1 MTLQLEKKN
10 KTAVLSFGRHNPP
23 TTGHEKLLNKVH
35 SVAKQ
40 HGGTAHV
47 VTSHSH
53 DAHKNPVPQDKK
65 LGYLRKV
72 AHPDVKVSGSSKEHP
87 TILHHA
93 SKLHAAGH
101 KHLVVVAGADREKE
115 FHKTLN
121 TYNGKEGKHGHY
133 NFKSIKVVSSGK
145 RDPDAHGT
153 EGISGTKMRDHARA
167 GRHKEFKQGLPK
179 ALHPHAKEIHGHT
192 VGGTQLESFK
202 EALDRMRNKFDKK
215 KKFKPTGEKTEVI
228 MHVNPPAPASNV
240 KNGKPGSPAGNARAG
255 GTRFGESRAGNV
267 LAGTKRGSVLGFS
280 MGEDVNESF
289 ENIEEVLSRA
299 GRIKRGLMMR
309 RIKHKVQRKKA
320 MMRKKMA
327 TVDMLSRRSR
337 RHAVRL
343 VRKRFM
349 GKKGENYA
357 KLGMSDKIMI
367 DKRMESK
374 KAIIV
379 KIAQR
384 LLPKVRRAELIR
396 LKNYKQNKIG
406 SASKA
411 SSALS
416 INKVKQSSS
425 EDFVMTKKDVNAIME
440 KAMKHNFDAN
450 VLFELFAMGAEQ
462 EGKGTPQQRGFQ
474 SLNTFLADIKKDEV
488 NETMKDWQGQAIQG
502 TQLDRRFNSVVVRQS
517 AIPKLQEFKA
527 DGERSDIEDPIDP
540 KTVAHDII
548 DKDSKLKKKLSKK
561 KIKRLSELE
570 YPHETAKKYKKDTPG
585 QNNESVR
592 VANISAEV
600 KPDAQVK
607 KDQEDRIQGV
617 VKNVRKDQYN
627 LNRRIKRAT
636 NKVLNPKTKTGGVQN
651 EDAAAMMRV
660 KQAQTNQKD
669 RLRQQ
674 HEREMEQMD
683 NSDEKKK
690 KREAFQKSMQT
701 LKDRQMARQD
711 TARARLPR

>member
-1 MTLQLEKKN
+1 
-10 KTAVLSFGRHNPP
+10 
-23 TTGHEKLLNKVH
+23 
-35 SVAKQ
+35 
-40 HGGTAHV
+40 
-47 VTSHSH
+47 
-53 DAHKNPVPQDKK
+53 
-65 LGYLRKV
+65 
-72 AHPDVKVSGSSKEHP
+72 
-87 TILHHA
+87 
-93 SKLHAAGH
+93 
-101 KHLVVVAGADREKE
+101 
-115 FHKTLN
+115 
-121 TYNGKEGKHGHY
+121 
-133 NFKSIKVVSSGK
+133 
-145 RDPDAHGT
+145 
-153 EGISGTKMRDHARA
+153 
-167 GRHKEFKQGLPK
+167 
-179 ALHPHAKEIHGHT
+179 
-192 VGGTQLESFK
+192 
-202 EALDRMRNKFDKK
+202 
-215 KKFKPTGEKTEVI
+215 
-228 MHVNPPAPASNV
+228 
-240 KNGKPGSPAGNARAG
+240 
-255 GTRFGESRAGNV
+255 
-267 LAGTKRGSVLGFS
+267 
-280 MGEDVNESF
+280 
-289 ENIEEVLSRA
+289 
-299 GRIKRGLMMR
+299 
-309 RIKHKVQRKKA
+309 
-320 MMRKKMA
+320 
-327 TVDMLSRRSR
+327 
-337 RHAVRL
+337 
-343 VRKRFM
+343 
-349 GKKGENYA
+349 
-357 KLGMSDKIMI
+357 
-367 DKRMESK
+367 
-374 KAIIV
+374 
-379 KIAQR
+379 
-384 LLPKVRRAELIR
+384 
-396 LKNYKQNKIG
+396 
-406 SASKA
+406 
-411 SSALS
+411 
-416 INKVKQSSS
+416 
-425 EDFVMTKKDVNAIME
+425 MTKKDVNAIME

-600 KPDAQVK
+600 KTDAQIK

-636 NKVLNPKTKTGGVQN
+636 NKVLNHKTKTGGVQN